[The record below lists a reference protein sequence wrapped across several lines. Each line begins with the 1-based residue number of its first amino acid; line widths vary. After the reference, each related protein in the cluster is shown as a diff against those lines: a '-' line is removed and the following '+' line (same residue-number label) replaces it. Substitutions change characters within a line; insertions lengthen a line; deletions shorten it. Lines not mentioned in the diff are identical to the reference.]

1 MFVTFKGFKG
11 LNKQITD
18 LSGMLSAIGCCD
30 AIVSFLCNRLGLD
43 REYYRDWLYTK
54 DVRDVAE
61 LIILYLSEETKEAML
76 REFAEVAALN

>member
-11 LNKQITD
+11 LNKQITE

-30 AIVSFLCNRLGLD
+30 AIVSFLCNRFGLD
-43 REYYRDWLYTK
+43 REYYRDWLCTK
-54 DVRDVAE
+54 DVRDIAE

-76 REFAEVAALN
+76 REFAEVAAMN